1 MPATPATP
9 AQWFKPVSF
18 AVTIWMALGLL
29 MFFLDIM
36 TPADQVAA
44 LPEAQRALRE
54 ARPLALMIDFG
65 IATFV
70 GLMGGVA
77 LAKCSRWAVPMLLV
91 SLVAV
96 TIQFAY
102 TTLGMNT
109 VEVLG
114 PGQALGLP
122 AFVFA
127 MGALSLWV
135 ALTAKRNG
143 WLS

>member
-1 MPATPATP
+1 MSTPVP
-9 AQWFKPVSF
+9 KWFKPVTF
-18 AVTIWMALGLL
+18 AITIWMALGLL

-44 LPEAQRALRE
+44 LPEAQRTLRE
-54 ARPLALMIDFG
+54 TRPLWLMVDFG

-77 LAKCSRWAVPMLLV
+77 LVKRSHWALPMLLV

-102 TTLGMNT
+102 TTIGMKAL
-109 VEVLG
+109 ELLG
-114 PGQALGLP
+114 PAHALGVP
-122 AFVFA
+122 GFIFA
-127 MGALSLWV
+127 MGAASLWV
-135 ALTAKRNG
+135 AIKAKNAG
-143 WLS
+143 WLSH